1 MEEEEWKRGRGEDGR
16 KSLEKCLRKKKTFK
30 NCTTHPLF
38 FLLIGTGWTLLLPS
52 AGIGGG
58 ATGVGLG
65 SDSNQILKLS

>member
-1 MEEEEWKRGRGEDGR
+1 MC
-16 KSLEKCLRKKKTFK
+16 SKKENFQKLH
-30 NCTTHPLF
+30 HPTPFF

-52 AGIGGG
+52 AGMGGG